1 MTPTQTISLS
11 FFQGSFK
18 IIFAHAIFKATIK
31 GKKTLNLAQ
40 IVDIADSFSKGDC
53 DQSPQSQ

>member
-11 FFQGSFK
+11 FSQGSSE
-18 IIFAHAIFKATIK
+18 IVPARTIFKAARR
-31 GKKTLNLAQ
+31 GKKNLKPVQ
-40 IVDIADSFSKGDC
+40 TVDIAASFSKGDC